1 MPLGDF
7 AEQGTLKKPLIIGRL
22 ARLILAG
29 GAGYFFVLMLTD
41 YADLVGS
48 SVPTSTYWIGVAV
61 AFWYFSDL
69 VVVGLSREWGRWPQV
84 AVFPL
89 ALALVIADLVA
100 YEGAWAPPLAWGVYV
115 FTEFFF
121 GFIAISFLL
130 SAIVRSPG

>member
-7 AEQGTLKKPLIIGRL
+7 AEAGTLQKPLIIGRL

-29 GAGYFFVLMLTD
+29 GAGYFFALIVTD

-48 SVPTSTYWIGVAV
+48 SVPTSTYWIGVAI

-84 AVFPL
+84 AVFPF
-89 ALALVIADLVA
+89 ALALVIADIVA
-100 YEGAWAPPLAWGVYV
+100 YESAWGPPLGWGVFI
-115 FTEFFF
+115 FTAVFF

-130 SAIVRSPG
+130 SALFRNPG